1 MLNRGNLKPLV
12 AGIVIGLIP
21 SVIIGVT
28 YLTGSSVIDDNP
40 KFLLQPIADAVKFSK
55 SSNGPKYD
63 LSFMNYEGGVLSN
76 KTERFYQRGKDWI
89 IIKDFP
95 GIIDDYQ
102 GHYKD
107 ITDSLWY
114 K

>member
-21 SVIIGVT
+21 SVIIGGT
-28 YLTGSSVIDDNP
+28 SLTGSSVIDDNP
-40 KFLLQPIADAVKFSK
+40 KFLLQPIADAVTLGSYE
-55 SSNGPKYD
+55 PKYD